1 MFSQR
6 EFSDVH
12 QSLNIP
18 VPGPIAQNHSN
29 DSEGGMP
36 PSKRQR
42 AVAQKSSTEPT
53 VGTAGT
59 KVLALLT
66 GTVTCNVPICDLIKI
81 VKPII
86 RELVED
92 SNMLKMWISFLIP
105 KIEDGN
111 NFGVSVQEDTLAEI
125 QSVCLFILMI
135 S

>member
-6 EFSDVH
+6 DFSDVH

-18 VPGPIAQNHSN
+18 VPGPITQNHSN
-29 DSEGGMP
+29 DAEGAT
-36 PSKRQR
+36 PSKRPR
-42 AVAQKSSTEPT
+42 VAEPKSTEPI
-53 VGTAGT
+53 VGAAGT
-59 KVLALLT
+59 KVLALPT
-66 GTVTCNVPICDLIKI
+66 GIVTCNVPICDLIKI

-125 QSVCLFILMI
+125 QSVC
-135 S
+135 